1 MKITKPVKFSVRTLT
16 PVHIGNGNKYNGL
29 SYLIDND
36 NNLIKIE
43 IDFLFQHLTSEEHKK
58 FVEWIESQ
66 SFQPSLNSFLDSIK
80 RKDIIENLKDEN
92 RFSKVKVGKG
102 FDKKEVKE
110 CINNSINSVFIPG
123 SSIKGCLRTALAYS
137 VISSDSNIL
146 PEFFSKE
153 LPSKPQNA
161 DEELMN
167 TLFNC
172 GVKKKDGE
180 IDYRDSKYDLLK
192 LLKVS
197 DTQNLSYDQCIKIYP
212 YNIFTKKKG
221 GELLPKQKED
231 LYLETIQ
238 EDFKGFTVE
247 ISVDK
252 NLLFEAHKLETLREW
267 IGLNE
272 KFEKIFGLKLSQ
284 VKRDNIQETENIII
298 TKLSEATKSFSKS
311 VIAYYKKLWDGQMQF
326 FLHKNCNSAVG
337 EDFKNPAK
345 KYCER
350 CRMGNLTKSDL
361 NTISLKELQSKYSCL
376 ENIIKGQNDNFYL
389 VLGFGSGFVGITLV
403 ELLNDNQ
410 IDRIR
415 EKYELGKNKYEIYC
429 KNCNTAIQ
437 TLWETKANI
446 WKTYNRIKRCPKCAL
461 SFSEKQNKNKKGKR
475 IVDLLK
481 PFPKTQRIAYK
492 NSLPSMPFGWIELS
506 LYE

>member
-1 MKITKPVKFSVRTLT
+1 MKITKPRKFSVRTLT

-66 SFQPSLNSFLDSIK
+66 SFHPSLNSFLDSIK

-92 RFSKVKVGKG
+92 RFPKVKVSKG
-102 FDKKEVKE
+102 FDKEVKE
-110 CINNSINSVFIPG
+110 CINNSMNSVFIPG
-123 SSIKGCLRTALAYS
+123 SSIKGCLRTVLAYS

-180 IDYRDSKYDLLK
+180 IDYKDSKYDLLK
-192 LLKVS
+192 LLKIS

-238 EDFKGFTVE
+238 EDFKDFTVE
-247 ISVDK
+247 ISIDK
-252 NLLFEAHKLETLREW
+252 DFLLEAHRLETSREW

-284 VKRDNIQETENIII
+284 VKRDNIQETEKIII
-298 TKLSEATKSFSKS
+298 AKLSEATKSFSKS

-326 FLHKNCNSAVG
+326 FLHKNGNSAV
-337 EDFKNPAK
+337 
-345 KYCER
+345 
-350 CRMGNLTKSDL
+350 SDL
-361 NTISLKELQSKYSCL
+361 NTISLKELQNKFSYL
-376 ENIIKGQNDNFYL
+376 GNMIQGLNDNLYL
-389 VLGFGSGFVGITLV
+389 VLGFGSGFVGITLT
-403 ELLNDNQ
+403 ELLDDIQMNK
-410 IDRIR
+410 IR
-415 EKYELGKNKYEIYC
+415 KEYKLGKIKYEIYC
-429 KNCNTAIQ
+429 KDCNTVIQ
-437 TLWETKANI
+437 TLWETEASV
-446 WKTYNRIKRCPKCAL
+446 WKTYNRIERCPKCAL

-492 NSLPSMPFGWIELS
+492 NGLPSMPFGWIELS